1 MPSVVLSE
9 VTKRFDRIIAISD
22 LSLEI
27 ADKDYVC
34 VLGPTG
40 SGKTTVL
47 KLIAGLAFPNK
58 GRVFLG
64 DVDMTTIP
72 PEERGAV
79 YVPQQYALF
88 PHMTILENV
97 AFGPLVRGSP
107 EKKALRIA
115 EEMLEL
121 MRLAHRAESY
131 PEELSGGMQQRV
143 ALARGLATEAKLL
156 LLDEPLGALDARL
169 RVDLRR
175 ALREL
180 VKNAGATAVHVTHD
194 QEEAMAVADKIVVLR
209 NGRIDQYATP
219 FHVYSKPQTL
229 FVAHFVGGA
238 NFLPCSVAKRG
249 IKESTVELDG
259 GYEVRV
265 ADTTYEVDEEA
276 VLVLREDRIRLAEG
290 TGKVI
295 DATVFNVLPGV
306 IGASRFL
313 GSFIGYEIRLENGST
328 INSKIPISAHSN
340 MLCQG
345 DTARAYFTPSD
356 AMLYSVPSVG
366 LSRELKVY

>member
-1 MPSVVLSE
+1 MPSVVLNE
-9 VTKRFDRIIAISD
+9 VTKRFDRITAISD

-27 ADKDYVC
+27 TDKDYVC
-34 VLGPTG
+34 ILGPTG
-40 SGKTTVL
+40 SGKTTLL
-47 KLIAGLAFPNK
+47 KLIAGLVFPDE
-58 GRVFLG
+58 GRVLLS
-64 DVDMTTIP
+64 DVDMTRIP

-88 PHMTILENV
+88 PHMTVLENV
-97 AFGPLVRGSP
+97 AFGPLVRGTP
-107 EKKALRIA
+107 ERRALSIA
-115 EEMLEL
+115 REMLEL

-175 ALREL
+175 ALRDL

-194 QEEAMAVADKIVVLR
+194 QEEVMAVADKIVVLR

-238 NFLPCSVAKRG
+238 NFLPCVIVKRG
-249 IKESTVELDG
+249 IAESTVKLDG
-259 GYEVRV
+259 GYEARV

-276 VLVLREDRIRLAEG
+276 VLVVREDRIRLAQDKS
-290 TGKVI
+290 KVI
-295 DATVFNVLPGV
+295 DTTIFNVLPGMV
-306 IGASRFL
+306 RASRFL
-313 GSFIGYEIRLENGST
+313 GSFIGYQIRLEGGST
-328 INSKIPISAHSN
+328 INSKIPISAHDK
-340 MLCQG
+340 MLSQG
-345 DTARAYFTPSD
+345 DAVRAYFTPTD
-356 AMLYSVPSVG
+356 GMVYSVPSVG